1 MVKALSDYSRKVK
14 EIRSIWLKLMIQD
27 QEQSY
32 LLVVD
37 FTGDRQKI
45 FSGLADVAR
54 PYLPSNMYIDMVP
67 YDDDFGRKASQT
79 GKPFYQ
85 RKKRLFGLLG

>member
-1 MVKALSDYSRKVK
+1 MKALADYSRKVK
-14 EIRSIWLKLMIQD
+14 KIKAIWLKLMILD
-27 QEQSY
+27 QKQSY

-45 FSGLADVAR
+45 FAGLADTAGAF
-54 PYLPSNMYIDMVP
+54 LPRNMYIDIVP
-67 YDDDFGRKASQT
+67 YADDFGRNAVQN

-85 RKKRLFGLLG
+85 RKHRLFGLF